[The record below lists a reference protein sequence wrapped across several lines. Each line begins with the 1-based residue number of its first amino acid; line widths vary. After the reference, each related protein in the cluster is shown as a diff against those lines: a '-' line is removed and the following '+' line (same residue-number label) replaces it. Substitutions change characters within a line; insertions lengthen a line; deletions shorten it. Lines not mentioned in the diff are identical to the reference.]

1 MTVKASK
8 RFFRDLS
15 RLHAI
20 QVLDDAEFVFDL
32 AYSASSPE
40 DILGFKWLMGHD
52 GFGRISIG
60 SYRIGVE
67 VRAETII
74 FKCVMHRTVMYKFF
88 P

>member
-15 RLHAI
+15 RLNSL

-32 AYSASSPE
+32 AHETSRPQ
-40 DILGFKWLMGHD
+40 DILGFKWLIGND

-67 VRAETII
+67 VRSDTII
-74 FKCVMHRTVMYKFF
+74 FKCVMHRSVMYKFF